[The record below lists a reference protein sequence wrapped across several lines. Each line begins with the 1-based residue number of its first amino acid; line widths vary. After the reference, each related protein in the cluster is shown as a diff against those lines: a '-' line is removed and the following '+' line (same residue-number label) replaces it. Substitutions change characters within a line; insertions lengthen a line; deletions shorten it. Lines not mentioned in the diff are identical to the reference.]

1 MDELKIEDI
10 AEYTFLS
17 DLEYSPDGNNIC
29 YIVHESDLEENDY
42 NSNLW
47 IYDLNKE
54 ENYQLTNGNKDKK
67 FVWLNDEEILFIS
80 GREMG
85 VENEEDENEDKEKEK
100 KETKLF
106 LININGGEAK
116 HIDTIKKQVTG
127 MKVTDSGLVFSVRE
141 KVEDEGVEE
150 ESEEEEKEEEEK
162 DKYEIEEGKD
172 YHELDEIPYW
182 ADGEGFSNKKRNHL
196 YTYSVEDNELELK
209 VGGHKTV
216 MHFDVK
222 DDEITMTI
230 NEYTDKMGLISDV
243 YHYDLKKDRLK
254 KLTDSE
260 LRIAK
265 TFFLEDKIIF
275 EGTDMEEMGINTNT
289 EIYAYDFSDDSYER
303 VTDMDKTI
311 GNIILTDIQYG
322 AGYQGR
328 IEDDYYYFI
337 ATEEY
342 NSYLHRFSFE
352 DGVENIIDLDGTIDL
367 FDISGEKVSYVGLR
381 GLRPQ
386 EVYTYEDGEE
396 TRLTDYND
404 MNIKLSEPEH
414 FTLESN
420 GKEID
425 AWMLKPVDFDE
436 DEKYPT
442 ILEIHG
448 GPKCAYG
455 NVHFHE
461 MQLLANNGYAVVF
474 SNPLGSAGYGND
486 FANILDEYGHE
497 DFDDLMNV
505 MDEALDRYGFI
516 DEESLGVTGGS
527 YGGFMTNWVIGHT
540 DRFSA
545 AVSFRSIS
553 NWISKFGI
561 TDIGYYFVED
571 QIQGNPWEDFEKLW
585 KRSPMKYADQV
596 TTPTLLVHS
605 RQDLRCWEAEA
616 FQMFTS
622 LKYHGVESKL
632 VLFEE
637 NSHGLSR
644 EGNPKHRM
652 KRLEEQLEWFD
663 NYLK

>member
-1 MDELKIEDI
+1 MDNLKIEDLS
-10 AEYTFLS
+10 EYTFLS
-17 DLEYSPDGNNIC
+17 DLEYSPNGNSIC
-29 YIVHESDLEENDY
+29 YVVHESDIEENEY
-42 NSNLW
+42 KSNLW
-47 IYDLNKE
+47 IYDLEKE

-67 FVWLNDEEILFIS
+67 FIWLNDEEILFIS
-80 GREMG
+80 GRDMG
-85 VENEEDENEDKEKEK
+85 VEKEEDEKDKEK

-116 HIDTIKKQVTG
+116 HIDTIKKQITG
-127 MKVTDSGLVFSVRE
+127 MELSDKGLIFSVRE
-141 KVEDEGVEE
+141 KIEDEGTEDE
-150 ESEEEEKEEEEK
+150 QDEEKEDEE

-182 ADGEGFSNKKRNHL
+182 ADGEGFANKKRNHL
-196 YTYSVEDNELELK
+196 YTYSLEDNELELI
-209 VGGHKTV
+209 VGGPKTV
-216 MHFDVK
+216 MHFDAK
-222 DDEITMTI
+222 DDKITMNV
-230 NEYTDKMGLISDV
+230 NEYNDKMGLTTDI
-243 YHYDLKKDRLK
+243 YYYDLEKNRNK
-254 KLTDSE
+254 KLTEGE

-289 EIYAYDFSDDSYER
+289 EIYAYDLSDESYEK

-337 ATEEY
+337 ATEKY
-342 NSYLHRFSFE
+342 NSHLHRFSFE
-352 DGVENIIDLDGTIDL
+352 DGVENLIDLDGSIDL
-367 FDISGEKVSYVGLR
+367 FDISDDKVAYVGLR

-396 TRLTDYND
+396 TRLTDFND

-436 DEKYPT
+436 NENYPT

-497 DFDDLMNV
+497 DFEDLMNV
-505 MDEALDRYGFI
+505 MDEALDRYDFI
-516 DEESLGVTGGS
+516 DDNRLFQCSFPSL
-527 YGGFMTNWVIGHT
+527 N
-540 DRFSA
+540 
-545 AVSFRSIS
+545 
-553 NWISKFGI
+553 
-561 TDIGYYFVED
+561 
-571 QIQGNPWEDFEKLW
+571 
-585 KRSPMKYADQV
+585 
-596 TTPTLLVHS
+596 
-605 RQDLRCWEAEA
+605 
-616 FQMFTS
+616 
-622 LKYHGVESKL
+622 
-632 VLFEE
+632 
-637 NSHGLSR
+637 
-644 EGNPKHRM
+644 
-652 KRLEEQLEWFD
+652 
-663 NYLK
+663 